1 MDEKTALEVAA
12 KLLQIKAIKLQ
23 PQEPFTWASGWKS
36 PIYCDNRI
44 ILSYPEVRDYVKS
57 RLTSLVSERYP
68 EANMIAGV
76 ATGAIAMGVLVA
88 QELGLPFVYVRPE
101 AKSHGRK
108 NQVEGHLPKHVKTVV
123 IEDLISTGGSSL
135 KAVKALRDQDAEVLG
150 MAAVFTYGF
159 PIASENFTNS
169 GCSLNTLSDYQHLLS
184 QAQQAGTIN
193 DETYLTLQEWRRN
206 PASWLADV

>member
-1 MDEKTALEVAA
+1 MRLLGISAKKVREGNNAIFELIRTYNKCVA
-12 KLLQIKAIKLQ
+12 I
-23 PQEPFTWASGWKS
+23 
-36 PIYCDNRI
+36 
-44 ILSYPEVRDYVKS
+44 
-57 RLTSLVSERYP
+57 
-68 EANMIAGV
+68 
-76 ATGAIAMGVLVA
+76 
-88 QELGLPFVYVRPE
+88 
-101 AKSHGRK
+101 RK
-108 NQVEGHLPKHVKTVV
+108 NQIEGHLPKHAKTVV

-135 KAVKALRDQDAEVLG
+135 KAVKALRDQEVEVLG

-206 PASWLADV
+206 PASWLANA